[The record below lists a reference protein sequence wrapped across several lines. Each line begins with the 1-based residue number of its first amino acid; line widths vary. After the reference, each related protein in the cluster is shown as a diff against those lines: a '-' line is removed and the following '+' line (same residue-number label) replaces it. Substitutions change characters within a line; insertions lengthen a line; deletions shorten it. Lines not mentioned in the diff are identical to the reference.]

1 MRAGSSERREAADE
15 RSKPMQLN
23 RFMIRPHVEQALRD
37 EIGPGDTTGGFL
49 VGEDPV
55 QTAQIYA
62 KGSGIVCGLL
72 LADETIRTVDPDA
85 RIEHMV
91 KDGEEMGP
99 GKVLLKIAAKAS
111 TFFMIERCALDWIQQ
126 MSGIATKTRR
136 YVNLVKHTK
145 VRITDT
151 RKGWPGLRMLQ
162 KYAVRCGGAHN
173 HIFSLSNCVLVK
185 DNHIKIAGGIRN
197 AVEILRSRAQHT
209 FKLEVECETLDMVRE
224 ALDCGVEVIMFD
236 NMDLDEIKA
245 GLKLV
250 NGRAVTEASGGI
262 NERTIVPIAETGVDV
277 ISVGDLT
284 HSVTSVDISL
294 DVQDIKPSAIR
305 TIERLRAAAG

>member
-1 MRAGSSERREAADE
+1 
-15 RSKPMQLN
+15 MQLN
-23 RFMIRPHVEQALRD
+23 RFMVRPYVEQALRD
-37 EIGPGDTTGGFL
+37 EIGQGDTTGGFL

-85 RIEHMV
+85 RVEHML

-99 GKVLLKIAAKAS
+99 GKVLLKIEAKAS

-136 YVNLVKHTK
+136 YVNLVRHTK
-145 VRITDT
+145 VRVTDT
-151 RKGWPGLRMLQ
+151 RKGWPGLRVLQ

-173 HIFSLSNCVLVK
+173 HIFNLSNCVLVK

-209 FKLEVECETLDMVRE
+209 FKFEVECETLDMVQE

-250 NGRAVTEASGGI
+250 NGRAITEASGGI

-305 TIERLRAAAG
+305 TIERLRAAAGR

>member
-1 MRAGSSERREAADE
+1 
-15 RSKPMQLN
+15 MQLN
-23 RFMIRPHVEQALRD
+23 RFMIRPYVEQALRD
-37 EIGPGDTTGGFL
+37 EIGSGDTTGGFL

-91 KDGEEMGP
+91 KDGEDMGP
-99 GKVLLKIAAKAS
+99 GKVLLKIEAKAS

-145 VRITDT
+145 VRVTDT

-197 AVEILRSRAQHT
+197 AVQILRSRAQHT
-209 FKLEVECETLDMVRE
+209 FKFEVECETLDMVQE

-250 NGRAVTEASGGI
+250 NGRAITEASGGV

-294 DVQDIKPSAIR
+294 DVKDIKPSAIR
-305 TIERLRAAAG
+305 TIERLRAATG

>member
-1 MRAGSSERREAADE
+1 
-15 RSKPMQLN
+15 MQLN
-23 RFMIRPHVEQALRD
+23 RFMIRPYVEQALRD
-37 EIGPGDTTGGFL
+37 EIGSGDTTGGFL

-55 QTAQIYA
+55 QTAQIYV

-91 KDGEEMGP
+91 KDGEDIGP
-99 GKVLLKIAAKAS
+99 GKVLLKIEAKAS

-145 VRITDT
+145 VRVTDT

-209 FKLEVECETLDMVRE
+209 FKFEVECETLDMVQE

-250 NGRAVTEASGGI
+250 NGRAITEASGGV
-262 NERTIVPIAETGVDV
+262 NERTIVPIAEAGVDV

-294 DVQDIKPSAIR
+294 DVKDIKPSAIR
-305 TIERLRAAAG
+305 TIERLRAATG

>member
-1 MRAGSSERREAADE
+1 
-15 RSKPMQLN
+15 MQIN
-23 RFMIRPHVEQALRD
+23 RFMIRPYVEQALRD

-99 GKVLLKIAAKAS
+99 GTVLLKIEAKAS

-126 MSGIATKTRR
+126 MSGIATKARR

-151 RKGWPGLRMLQ
+151 RKGWPGLRMMQ

-197 AVEILRSRAQHT
+197 AVEVLRSRAQHT
-209 FKLEVECETLDMVRE
+209 FKFEVECETLDMVQE

-245 GLKLV
+245 GLNVV
-250 NGRAVTEASGGI
+250 NGRAITEASGGI

-294 DVQDIKPSAIR
+294 DVKDIKPSAIR
-305 TIERLRAAAG
+305 TIERLRAAAS

>member
-1 MRAGSSERREAADE
+1 
-15 RSKPMQLN
+15 MQLN
-23 RFMIRPHVEQALRD
+23 RFMIRPYVEQALRD

-85 RIEHMV
+85 QIEHMV

-99 GKVLLKIAAKAS
+99 GKVLLKVEAKAS

-136 YVNLVKHTK
+136 YVNLVKHTN

-197 AVEILRSRAQHT
+197 AVKILRSRAQHT
-209 FKLEVECETLDMVRE
+209 FKLEVECETLDMVQE

-250 NGRAVTEASGGI
+250 NGRAITEASGGV

-294 DVQDIKPSAIR
+294 DVKDIKPSAIR
-305 TIERLRAAAG
+305 TIERLRAATG

>member
-1 MRAGSSERREAADE
+1 
-15 RSKPMQLN
+15 MQLN
-23 RFMIRPHVEQALRD
+23 RFMIRPYVEQALRD

-91 KDGEEMGP
+91 KDGEDMGP
-99 GKVLLKIAAKAS
+99 GKVLVKIEAKAS

-145 VRITDT
+145 VRVTDT

-197 AVEILRSRAQHT
+197 AVQILRSRAQHT
-209 FKLEVECETLDMVRE
+209 FKFEVECETLDMVQE

-250 NGRAVTEASGGI
+250 NGRAITEASGGV
-262 NERTIVPIAETGVDV
+262 NERSIVPIAETGVDV

-294 DVQDIKPSAIR
+294 DVKDIKPSAIR
-305 TIERLRAAAG
+305 TIERLRAATG

>member
-1 MRAGSSERREAADE
+1 
-15 RSKPMQLN
+15 MQLN
-23 RFMIRPHVEQALRD
+23 RFMIRPYVEQALRD

-55 QTAQIYA
+55 QTGQIYA

-85 RIEHMV
+85 RIEQMV
-91 KDGEEMGP
+91 QDGEEMGP
-99 GKVLLKIAAKAS
+99 GKILIRIQAKAS

-145 VRITDT
+145 ARITDT

-173 HIFSLSNCVLVK
+173 HIFNLSNCVLVK

-197 AVEILRSRAQHT
+197 AVEILRSHAQHT
-209 FKLEVECETLDMVRE
+209 FKLEVECETLQMVQE

-250 NGRAVTEASGGI
+250 NGRAITEASGGI

-294 DVQDIKPSAIR
+294 DVRDIKPSAIR
-305 TIERLRAAAG
+305 TIERLRTAAGA

>member
-1 MRAGSSERREAADE
+1 
-15 RSKPMQLN
+15 MQLN
-23 RFMIRPHVEQALRD
+23 RFMIRPYVEQALRD

-91 KDGEEMGP
+91 KDGEDMGP
-99 GKVLLKIAAKAS
+99 GKVLLKIEAKAS

-145 VRITDT
+145 VRVTDT
-151 RKGWPGLRMLQ
+151 RKGWPGLRILQ

-209 FKLEVECETLDMVRE
+209 FKFEVECETLDMVQE

-250 NGRAVTEASGGI
+250 NGRAITEASGGV

-294 DVQDIKPSAIR
+294 DVKDIKPSAIR
-305 TIERLRAAAG
+305 TIERLRAATG

>member
-1 MRAGSSERREAADE
+1 
-15 RSKPMQLN
+15 MQLN
-23 RFMIRPHVEQALRD
+23 RFMIRPYVEQALRD

-91 KDGEEMGP
+91 KDGEDMGP
-99 GKVLLKIAAKAS
+99 GKVLLKIEAKAS

-145 VRITDT
+145 VRVTDT

-185 DNHIKIAGGIRN
+185 DNHIKIAGGIRT

-209 FKLEVECETLDMVRE
+209 FKFEVECETLDMVQE

-250 NGRAVTEASGGI
+250 NGRAITEASGGV

-294 DVQDIKPSAIR
+294 DVKDIKPSAIR
-305 TIERLRAAAG
+305 TIERLRAATG

>member
-1 MRAGSSERREAADE
+1 
-15 RSKPMQLN
+15 MQLN

-49 VGEDPV
+49 VGDDPV

>member
-1 MRAGSSERREAADE
+1 
-15 RSKPMQLN
+15 MQLN
-23 RFMIRPHVEQALRD
+23 RFMIRPYVEQALRD

-62 KGSGIVCGLL
+62 KGNGIACGLL
-72 LADETIRTVDPDA
+72 LADETIRTIDSDA

-91 KDGEEMGP
+91 KDGEEIGP
-99 GKVLLKIAAKAS
+99 GKVLLKMQAKAS
-111 TFFMIERCALDWIQQ
+111 TFFVIERCALDWIQQ

-136 YVNLVKHTK
+136 YVTLVKHTK

-173 HIFSLSNCVLVK
+173 HIFNLSNCVLVK

-209 FKLEVECETLDMVRE
+209 FKFEVECETLDMVQE
-224 ALDCGVEVIMFD
+224 ALDCEVEVIMFD

-250 NGRAVTEASGGI
+250 NGRAITEASGGI

-305 TIERLRAAAG
+305 TIERLRAATG

>member
-1 MRAGSSERREAADE
+1 
-15 RSKPMQLN
+15 MQLN
-23 RFMIRPHVEQALRD
+23 RFMVRPYVEQALRD
-37 EIGPGDTTGGFL
+37 EIGQGDTTGGFL

-62 KGSGIVCGLL
+62 KGSGMVCGLL

-85 RIEHMV
+85 RIEHML

-99 GKVLLKIAAKAS
+99 GKVLLKIEAKAS

-136 YVNLVKHTK
+136 YVNLVRHTN

-151 RKGWPGLRMLQ
+151 RKGWPGLRVLQ

-173 HIFSLSNCVLVK
+173 HIFNLSNCVLVK

-209 FKLEVECETLDMVRE
+209 FKFEVECETLDMVQE

-250 NGRAVTEASGGI
+250 NGRAITEASGGI

-305 TIERLRAAAG
+305 TIERLRAAAGR

>member
-1 MRAGSSERREAADE
+1 
-15 RSKPMQLN
+15 MQLN
-23 RFMIRPHVEQALRD
+23 RFMIRPYVEQALRD

-55 QTAQIYA
+55 QTGQIYA
-62 KGSGIVCGLL
+62 KGSGIICGLL

-85 RIEHMV
+85 RIEQMV
-91 KDGEEMGP
+91 QDGEEMGP
-99 GKVLLKIAAKAS
+99 GKILIRIQAKAS

-173 HIFSLSNCVLVK
+173 HIFNLSNCVLVK

-197 AVEILRSRAQHT
+197 AVEILRSHAQHT
-209 FKLEVECETLDMVRE
+209 FKLEVECETLQMVQE

-250 NGRAVTEASGGI
+250 NGCAITEASGGI

-294 DVQDIKPSAIR
+294 DVRDIKPSAIR
-305 TIERLRAAAG
+305 TIERLRTAAGA

>member
-1 MRAGSSERREAADE
+1 
-15 RSKPMQLN
+15 MQLN
-23 RFMIRPHVEQALRD
+23 RFMIRPYVEQALRD

-91 KDGEEMGP
+91 KDGEDMGP
-99 GKVLLKIAAKAS
+99 GKVLLKIEAKAS

-145 VRITDT
+145 VRVTDT

-197 AVEILRSRAQHT
+197 AVQILRSRAQHT
-209 FKLEVECETLDMVRE
+209 FKFEVECETLDMVQE

-250 NGRAVTEASGGI
+250 NGRAIAEASGGV
-262 NERTIVPIAETGVDV
+262 NERSIVPIAETGVDV

-294 DVQDIKPSAIR
+294 DVKDIKPSAIR
-305 TIERLRAAAG
+305 TIERLRAATG

>member
-1 MRAGSSERREAADE
+1 
-15 RSKPMQLN
+15 MQLN
-23 RFMIRPHVEQALRD
+23 RFMIRPYVEQALRD
-37 EIGPGDTTGGFL
+37 EIGSGDTTGGFL
-49 VGEDPV
+49 VGEDPI
-55 QTAQIYA
+55 QTAQIYV

-91 KDGEEMGP
+91 KDGEDIGP
-99 GKVLLKIAAKAS
+99 GKVLLKIEAKAS

-136 YVNLVKHTK
+136 YVNLVKHTN

-173 HIFSLSNCVLVK
+173 HIFSLNNCVLVK

-209 FKLEVECETLDMVRE
+209 FKVEVECETLDMVQE

-236 NMDLDEIKA
+236 NMDLNEIKA

-250 NGRAVTEASGGI
+250 NGRAITEASGGI
-262 NERTIVPIAETGVDV
+262 NERTIVVIAETGVDV

-294 DVQDIKPSAIR
+294 DVKDIKPSAIR